1 MEECRFRSPVDAALD
16 HQGLEVAELQS
27 AGTGVTNEDFHGF
40 LDPGHLVILSVHARH
55 HLPFGALRPRD
66 ACRPTAGW
74 PAETIY
80 VRNSQRSNLQCLT

>member
-1 MEECRFRSPVDAALD
+1 MRSVGFCSPVDAALD

-66 ACRPTAGW
+66 ACRPHSRMAG
-74 PAETIY
+74 
-80 VRNSQRSNLQCLT
+80 